1 MIKGQFSIGTENDC
15 NIIDEIVSSPIS
27 LPFSQNASNS
37 TRESFAATRRQSNF
51 NRRTASS
58 RGSMVDGH
66 YKSTLTPDVVES
78 KPRESII
85 QKTLLIADNSSNI
98 TTIKENP
105 SINYVSLIYYEYS
118 FCSYFLKLSL

>member
-78 KPRESII
+78 IKPRESIMT
-85 QKTLLIADNSSNI
+85 KTLITTENSSNFPA
-98 TTIKENP
+98 TKEIP
-105 SINYVSLIYYEYS
+105 SNYYVSFNL
-118 FCSYFLKLSL
+118 L